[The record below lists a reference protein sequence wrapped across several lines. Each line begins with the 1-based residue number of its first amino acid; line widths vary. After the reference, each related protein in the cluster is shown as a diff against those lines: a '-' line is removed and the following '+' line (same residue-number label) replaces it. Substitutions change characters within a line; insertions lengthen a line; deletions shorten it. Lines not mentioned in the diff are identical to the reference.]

1 MWTLNQKRISD
12 CDVLNGLT
20 VVFFCLTYIFLGLT
34 DGLLVAR
41 GVDAGNILVRLKYF
55 LMIFTAACSLLHV
68 VVYKRSNIFWKETKQ
83 LSIVVIVFAL
93 ISGFEII
100 TVGAYTSDVL
110 DSLIKLALPVLLAYG
125 VLNTLTYKQLQVSM
139 VVVLGFSIAG
149 YVCELLFGGFS
160 SASLSEMDYD
170 TSTSPTESS
179 IFAGISIILC
189 AFYCYYRDNMILTC
203 LSTIYAIATFKR
215 LAIIFA
221 IVFFVIPI
229 FADPNKKVPS
239 CIRQMM
245 KLVFLCGTGIYY
257 LLLLPQ
263 SSRMFEELFHQS
275 QDQYTM
281 GRSSFLR
288 KLLSA
293 NYQPYGYGSSAIA
306 IGRSLEMDYLQIA
319 IELTPIALFIFI
331 NIYWNILG
339 NNLYLTVFML
349 FQSINFLT
357 SHSLNSNYAW
367 GIAFIFIGMVIYMP
381 QHQMSHE
388 YKINKLRKMIRF
400 GR

>member
-1 MWTLNQKRISD
+1 MWTLNQKRMSD

-41 GVDAGNILVRLKYF
+41 GVDAGNILVRLKYY
-55 LMIFTAACSLLHV
+55 LMILTVACSLLYAV
-68 VVYKRSNIFWKETKQ
+68 VHKRFNIFWKETKQ
-83 LSIVVIVFAL
+83 LLIIVIVFAL

-125 VLNTLTYKQLQVSM
+125 VLNTLTYRQLQISM
-139 VVVLGFSIAG
+139 VIVLGFSIAG

-160 SASLSEMDYD
+160 SASLSEMDYA
-170 TSTSPTESS
+170 TSSSPTESS

-189 AFYCYYRDNMILTC
+189 AFYCYYRNNTVLTV

-221 IVFFVIPI
+221 IAFFVIPI
-229 FADPNKKVPS
+229 FVDPNKKVPS
-239 CIRQMM
+239 YIRQIM
-245 KLVFLCGTGIYY
+245 KMVFLCGTGIYY

-263 SSRMFEELFHQS
+263 SGRIFEELFHQS

-288 KLLSA
+288 TLLST
-293 NYQPYGYGSSAIA
+293 NYQSYGYGSSAIV

-331 NIYWNILG
+331 NGYWSILG
-339 NNLYLTVFML
+339 NNLYLTIFML
-349 FQSINFLT
+349 FQSFNFLT

-381 QHQMSHE
+381 
-388 YKINKLRKMIRF
+388 
-400 GR
+400 

>member
-41 GVDAGNILVRLKYF
+41 GVDAGNILVRLKYY
-55 LMIFTAACSLLHV
+55 LMILTVACSLLYAV
-68 VVYKRSNIFWKETKQ
+68 VHKRFNIFWKETKQ
-83 LSIVVIVFAL
+83 LLIIVIVFVL

-125 VLNTLTYKQLQVSM
+125 VLNTLTYRQLQISM
-139 VVVLGFSIAG
+139 VIVLGFSIAG

-170 TSTSPTESS
+170 TSSSPTESS
-179 IFAGISIILC
+179 IFAGISIVLC
-189 AFYCYYRDNMILTC
+189 AFYCYYRNNTVLTV

-221 IVFFVIPI
+221 IAFFVIPI
-229 FADPNKKVPS
+229 FVDPNKKVPS
-239 CIRQMM
+239 YIRQIM
-245 KLVFLCGTGIYY
+245 KMVFLCGTGIYY

-263 SSRMFEELFHQS
+263 SGRIFEELFHQS

-288 KLLSA
+288 TLLST
-293 NYQPYGYGSSAIA
+293 NYQSYGYGSSAIV

-331 NIYWNILG
+331 NGYWNILG
-339 NNLYLTVFML
+339 NNLYLTIFML
-349 FQSINFLT
+349 FQSFNFLT
-357 SHSLNSNYAW
+357 SHSLNSTYAW

-381 QHQMSHE
+381 QYQMNHGC
-388 YKINKLRKMIRF
+388 KTAKLEKWSD
-400 GR
+400 

>member
-1 MWTLNQKRISD
+1 MWTLNQKRMSD

-41 GVDAGNILVRLKYF
+41 GVDAGNILVRLKYY
-55 LMIFTAACSLLHV
+55 LMILTVACSLLYAV
-68 VVYKRSNIFWKETKQ
+68 VHKRFNIFWKETKQ
-83 LSIVVIVFAL
+83 LLIIVIVFAL

-125 VLNTLTYKQLQVSM
+125 VLNTLTYRQLQISM
-139 VVVLGFSIAG
+139 VIVLGFSIAG

-160 SASLSEMDYD
+160 SASLSEMDYA
-170 TSTSPTESS
+170 TSSSPTESS

-189 AFYCYYRDNMILTC
+189 AFYCYCRNNTVLTV

-221 IVFFVIPI
+221 IAFFVIPI
-229 FADPNKKVPS
+229 FVDPNKKVPS
-239 CIRQMM
+239 YIRQIM
-245 KLVFLCGTGIYY
+245 KMVFLCGTGIYY

-263 SSRMFEELFHQS
+263 SGRIFEELFHQS

-288 KLLSA
+288 TLLST
-293 NYQPYGYGSSAIA
+293 NYQSYGYGSSAIV

-331 NIYWNILG
+331 NGYWSILG
-339 NNLYLTVFML
+339 NNLYLTIFML
-349 FQSINFLT
+349 FQSFNFLT

-381 QHQMSHE
+381 QYQMNHGC
-388 YKINKLRKMIRF
+388 KTAKLEKWSD
-400 GR
+400 

>member
-1 MWTLNQKRISD
+1 MSD

-41 GVDAGNILVRLKYF
+41 GVDAGNILVRLKYY
-55 LMIFTAACSLLHV
+55 LMILTVACSLLHAV
-68 VVYKRSNIFWKETKQ
+68 VHKRFNIFWKETKQ
-83 LSIVVIVFAL
+83 LLIIVIVFAL

-125 VLNTLTYKQLQVSM
+125 VLNTLTYRQLQISM
-139 VVVLGFSIAG
+139 VIVLGFSIAG

-160 SASLSEMDYD
+160 SASLSEMDYA
-170 TSTSPTESS
+170 TSSSPTESS

-189 AFYCYYRDNMILTC
+189 AFYCYYRNNTVLTV

-221 IVFFVIPI
+221 IAFFVIPI
-229 FADPNKKVPS
+229 FVDPNKKVPS
-239 CIRQMM
+239 YIRQIM
-245 KLVFLCGTGIYY
+245 KMVFLCGTGIYY

-263 SSRMFEELFHQS
+263 SGRIFEELFHQS

-288 KLLSA
+288 TLLST
-293 NYQPYGYGSSAIA
+293 NYQSYGYGSSAIV

-331 NIYWNILG
+331 NGYWNILG
-339 NNLYLTVFML
+339 NNLYLIIFML
-349 FQSINFLT
+349 FQSFNFLT

-381 QHQMSHE
+381 QYQMNHGC
-388 YKINKLRKMIRF
+388 KTAKLEKMVRL
-400 GR
+400 GE